1 MDSSDAQRV
10 EDIIRPVL
18 EKMTASIAKK
28 KPENVGIKKLYYRHC
43 I

>member
-18 EKMTASIAKK
+18 EQMTASIVKK
-28 KPENVGIKKLYYRHC
+28 KPENVVWNKKIIL
-43 I
+43 